1 MSFMRH
7 KAGPIAID
15 FGSYALRAI
24 QLAGREE
31 RTRVLAAACHVYA
44 PREDGRAP
52 SRGEVIEALSTVLR
66 EQKFVGRD
74 VVSALSQRELLI
86 KNIRVP
92 EMPQS
97 ELASAVRYEAI
108 ERIAGL
114 ADDAEIRFIPAGSVP
129 GDADAQQEVII
140 LTAPASV
147 VSEHLALL
155 SEVGLDSVGID
166 APPCALFRP
175 FERYLRRS
183 EDQDQVNAFVD
194 VGWSGMRIAITRGNR
209 IVFTKSFDIGGEAF
223 NRLVARSLSVD
234 LADAG
239 EIRRQ
244 VAALRVGMDPVLRY
258 AQDGNSGGDERG
270 TPLAP
275 TTVEAVDA
283 AVRAGWEKLGK
294 EIGLCLRYYAVTF
307 RGARMDSITCV
318 GGESLDPQHLE
329 YLSEVTGLSCR
340 RGFPLRNMTFADA
353 LPVYEGRGAM
363 VEWTTVV
370 GLSMKSAQRVVEKVE
385 S

>member
-1 MSFMRH
+1 MSLMRQ

-24 QLAGREE
+24 QLAGREQ

-44 PREDGRAP
+44 PREGGRAP
-52 SRGEVIEALSTVLR
+52 SRGEVVEALKTVLR

-74 VVSALSQRELLI
+74 AVSALSPREL
-86 KNIRVP
+86 KVRNIRLP
-92 EMPQS
+92 EMPPS
-97 ELASAVRYEAI
+97 ELASAVRYEAT

-114 ADDAEIRFIPAGSVP
+114 NEDAEIRFIPAGSVP
-129 GDADAQQEVII
+129 GDTDAQQEVI
-140 LTAPASV
+140 LLAAPASV
-147 VSEHLALL
+147 VSEHLAML
-155 SEVGLDSVGID
+155 SEVGLNSVGID

-175 FERYLRRS
+175 FERYLRQS

-209 IVFTKSFDIGGEAF
+209 IVFTKSYDIGGEAF
-223 NRLVARSLSVD
+223 NRFVARSLSVD
-234 LADAG
+234 LADAD

-244 VAALRVGMDPVLRY
+244 VAASRVGMDPVLRC
-258 AQDGNSGGDERG
+258 APDERSGGGERG
-270 TPLAP
+270 APLTP

-307 RGARMDSITCV
+307 RGARLDSITCV
-318 GGESLDPQHLE
+318 GGESLDPHHLE
-329 YLSEVTGLSCR
+329 YLSEVTGVSCR
-340 RGFPLRNMTFADA
+340 PGFPLRNLTFADA
-353 LPVYEGRGAM
+353 LPVTEGRGAM

-370 GLSMKSAQRVVEKVE
+370 GLSMKSAEHVVEKAG

>member
-1 MSFMRH
+1 VSFMRH

-24 QLAGREE
+24 QLAGREQ

-44 PREDGRAP
+44 PREGGRAP
-52 SRGEVIEALSTVLR
+52 SRGEVVEALNTVLR
-66 EQKFVGRD
+66 EQRFVGRD
-74 VVSALSQRELLI
+74 VVSALSPRKLKV
-86 KNIRVP
+86 KNIRLP

-108 ERIAGL
+108 GRIAGL
-114 ADDAEIRFIPAGSVP
+114 DDDAEIRFIPAGSVL

-140 LTAPASV
+140 LAAPASV

-194 VGWSGMRIAITRGNR
+194 VGWSGMRIAVTRGNR

-223 NRLVARSLSVD
+223 NRLVARSLSID

-239 EIRRQ
+239 ELRRQ
-244 VAALRVGMDPVLRY
+244 VAASRS
-258 AQDGNSGGDERG
+258 AGGDDAAR
-270 TPLAP
+270 LDP

-307 RGARMDSITCV
+307 RGARLDSITCV
-318 GGESLDPQHLE
+318 GGESLDSQHLE

-340 RGFPLRNMTFADA
+340 PGFPLRNMTFADA

-363 VEWTTVV
+363 VEWTSVV
-370 GLSMKSAQRVVEKVE
+370 GLSMKSAQRVTEKVG